1 MRSWRR
7 ICCILVGLL
16 ICAAA
21 MGAFAESA
29 GTTEKTFDYSMYEG
43 LEGFEVDSFD
53 KVWNYTISV
62 EGQNLYMGIGVQG
75 DAEGKLNT
83 VMLTLLSQ
91 SEGEKLQFLIGDTT
105 YTFDVSEQ
113 LREIGTDVIIMT
125 PENLKFFEALA
136 EADGLSVRKICD
148 GEKYTD
154 TYSKE
159 ELEPFQKFLKDLL
172 SQQPLEC
179 KSKYALGMMNYME
192 GSGYQKLEI
201 H

>member
-16 ICAAA
+16 VCTAA

-29 GTTEKTFDYSMYEG
+29 GTTEKTFDYSAYEG
-43 LEGFEVDSFD
+43 MEGFEEDPFD
-53 KVWNYTISV
+53 KTWQYVASV
-62 EGQNLYMGIGVQG
+62 DGQKIDMSIGTHG
-75 DAEGKLNT
+75 DAEGKLNA
-83 VMLTLLSQ
+83 VMMSLLSQ
-91 SEGEKLQFLIGDTT
+91 AEGEKLQFLIGDTT

-113 LREIGTDVIIMT
+113 LREVGTDVIIMT

-148 GEKYTD
+148 GERYTD

-159 ELEPFQKFLKDLL
+159 ELEPFQKSLKDLL

-179 KSKYALGMMNYME
+179 MNENGLYLIDEME
-192 GSGYQKLEI
+192 RNGYQELEI
-201 H
+201 R